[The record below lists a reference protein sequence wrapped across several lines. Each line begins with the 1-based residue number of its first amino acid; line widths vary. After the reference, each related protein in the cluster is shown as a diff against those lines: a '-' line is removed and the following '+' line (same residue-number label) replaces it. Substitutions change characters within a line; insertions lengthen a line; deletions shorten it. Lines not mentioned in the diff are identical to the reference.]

1 MLRDSVSGVS
11 AAVRVLAV
19 RVLAVRVLAIRW
31 YVVKRVLVF
40 YLLGPSGGWVGN

>member
-11 AAVRVLAV
+11 AAVRVLAI
-19 RVLAVRVLAIRW
+19 RVLAIRW
-31 YVVKRVLVF
+31 YVIKRVPVF